1 MDGNGEQDEPAAKP
15 KLRPANENPWY
26 LLATIYGEQ
35 PEGDFVDWDLHARN
49 RRAWNR
55 YIAGSLTDVSRDW
68 LRELM
73 DKDGSRRF
81 SEEEL
86 TPFTEEELDKLR
98 VDFSS
103 RGGTELPSDS
113 IDFSRTEFDRP
124 LIMASFIFANW
135 TIFAHAVFSGWA
147 NFASTAFPDGTAF
160 FGATFS
166 LGATFRR
173 ATFSLTAN
181 FLHATFSGNIDFVNA
196 IFVGSAPFAHVTFA
210 DNADFDET
218 AFSDWVT
225 FERANFL
232 TRAYF
237 ARTIFSATAHFFDTK
252 FQGPTSFADTKFK
265 KHPPSVHHAALRED
279 TQWHGATWPE
289 IPSDS
294 EEAQEHLYNYERLK
308 QEMERLKKQEDEQF
322 FFTKELQC
330 REVVDGFP
338 KNLISKAYGLVS
350 FYGRSILR
358 PLCGLGFAWL
368 AGLLLLWPLGRTGF
382 RGLKFTEAFGLSFYN
397 LFPFLPY
404 RKEIY
409 TQGFLDE
416 LSRLAHIVAAW
427 QAFAGAALLFLIGLA
442 LRNRFRMK

>member
-35 PEGDFVDWDLHARN
+35 PENGDRDAELHAKN
-49 RRAWNR
+49 RIAWNR
-55 YIAGSLTDVSRDW
+55 YMAGLIGKEDRTK
-68 LRELM
+68 LREL
-73 DKDGSRRF
+73 KDEAGAPRF
-81 SEEEL
+81 SSEEL
-86 TPFTEEELDKLR
+86 EPYSSEEQRRLFFSFKNRGNKRPPSGVINFSDTQFARPFAANL
-98 VDFSS
+98 
-103 RGGTELPSDS
+103 
-113 IDFSRTEFDRP
+113 
-124 LIMASFIFANW
+124 FIFP
-135 TIFAHAVFSGWA
+135 H
-147 NFASTAFPDGTAF
+147 
-160 FGATFS
+160 
-166 LGATFRR
+166 R
-173 ATFSLTAN
+173 ADFK
-181 FLHATFSGNIDFVNA
+181 HATFSG
-196 IFVGSAPFAHVTFA
+196 T
-210 DNADFDET
+210 ADFERATFSDRVDFT
-218 AFSDWVT
+218 SATFSGMADFASATFSDWVDFEGAT
-225 FERANFL
+225 FSGLADFASATFSREADFQHANFGGGL
-232 TRAYF
+232 NFT
-237 ARTIFSATAHFFDTK
+237 DTK
-252 FQGPTSFADTKFK
+252 FQGVTSFARAKFYT
-265 KHPPSVHHAALRED
+265 HPPAFHHAALRED
-279 TQWHGATWPE
+279 TQWHGVDWPK
-289 IPSDS
+289 IPSDR
-294 EEAQEHLYNYERLK
+294 EDAQEHLYNYERLK

-338 KNLISKAYGLVS
+338 KNLVSKAYGCVS

-368 AGLLLLWPLGRTGF
+368 AGLLLLWPLGRTGV

-416 LSRLAHIVAAW
+416 LSRLAHIVAAG

>member
-26 LLATIYGEQ
+26 LLATLYGEQ
-35 PEGDFVDWDLHARN
+35 EIGEPWEFDVPLHERN
-49 RRAWNR
+49 KLAWNR
-55 YIAGSLTDVSRDW
+55 YVVRGLSPETRECLGR
-68 LRELM
+68 LR
-73 DKDGSRRF
+73 DKDGVSLF
-81 SEEEL
+81 TEHEL
-86 TPFTEEELDKLR
+86 TPFDETELEARRDTF
-98 VDFSS
+98 VHN
-103 RGGTELPSDS
+103 RGGLSLPVGK
-113 IDFSRTEFDRP
+113 INFDETVFPKAFIARG
-124 LIMASFIFANW
+124 FIFPHSM
-135 TIFAHAVFSGWA
+135 TFE
-147 NFASTAFPDGTAF
+147 
-160 FGATFS
+160 GATFP
-166 LGATFRR
+166 R
-173 ATFSLTAN
+173 AVNFDRAALLTAAEFQHACFSSEARFEHTVFFHTVN
-181 FLHATFSGNIDFVNA
+181 FKASEFEI
-196 IFVGSAPFAHVTFA
+196 AP
-210 DNADFDET
+210 
-218 AFSDWVT
+218 
-225 FERANFL
+225 
-232 TRAYF
+232 
-237 ARTIFSATAHFFDTK
+237 
-252 FQGPTSFADTKFK
+252 SFAYATFK
-265 KHPPSVHHAALRED
+265 KHPPAIHNAEIPED
-279 TQWHGATWPE
+279 AQWHGATWPE

-322 FFTKELQC
+322 FFVKELQC

-338 KNLISKAYGLVS
+338 KNLISKAYGYVS